1 MVCRLG
7 TGSGFN
13 FSPTDFWLLWL
24 FHQTTTNSNHTNT
37 ELTDETNRSSFS
49 SIVCYT
55 IYNPFSPTC
64 HHDPQPADGFHW
76 IKAENQQTFKSDIAP
91 QYHLCTLFRS
101 PVPMADPIET
111 TAETTVETTDGPPP
125 LPYSLRQ
132 RKRSIAFFWT
142 LFVIDT
148 LAQPLILYFALRYR
162 TSLSLNLV
170 FSISTAALGGVSVFE
185 YFYRLYNLMKSK
197 SRARPLNARKS
208 WVSLF
213 RSVNHFH

>member
-1 MVCRLG
+1 
-7 TGSGFN
+7 
-13 FSPTDFWLLWL
+13 
-24 FHQTTTNSNHTNT
+24 
-37 ELTDETNRSSFS
+37 
-49 SIVCYT
+49 
-55 IYNPFSPTC
+55 
-64 HHDPQPADGFHW
+64 
-76 IKAENQQTFKSDIAP
+76 
-91 QYHLCTLFRS
+91 
-101 PVPMADPIET
+101 MADPIET